1 MDPDDPTRRAIL
13 AHVLRGFAMGSADVV
28 PGVSGGTIAL
38 VLGIYTRLVAAVGDL
53 SGAAGLILRGQVRA
67 GLERIRAADW
77 LLLIPLVVGSLAAVA
92 TLARL
97 LEHLLEDEPIAM
109 AGLFFGLV
117 AASAIVAWWYVR
129 EPAGRH
135 VLIAAIVA
143 VVAFLVL
150 GIRTSEVTDP
160 PLWVIPLAGGIT
172 ICAMIL
178 PGISGSFLL
187 LMMGLYEFILE
198 SVNERRL
205 AVIGLFAL
213 GALIGIGLFSTFL
226 NRLLARHHDVV
237 MAALVGLM
245 IGSLRVLWPWP
256 DGTETAELAA
266 PEGGVLV
273 PTALAIAG
281 AVAVLAFGIYDR
293 RRRDRIS

>member
-1 MDPDDPTRRAIL
+1 MDPDDPTRRAIP

-38 VLGIYTRLVAAVGDL
+38 VLGIYPRLVAAVGQL
-53 SGAAGLILRGQVRA
+53 SGAAGLVLRGQVRA
-67 GLERIRAADW
+67 GLGRVRAADW
-77 LLLIPLVVGSLAAVA
+77 LLLIPLIVGALAAVV
-92 TLARL
+92 TLARV

-117 AASAIVAWWYVR
+117 AASALVAWWYVR
-129 EPAGRH
+129 EPTGRH
-135 VLIAAIVA
+135 VLIAAGVA
-143 VVAFLVL
+143 VAAFLVL
-150 GIRTSEVTDP
+150 GVRTSEVTDP
-160 PLWVIPLAGGIT
+160 PLWVIPLAAGIA

-213 GALIGIGLFSTFL
+213 GAVIGLGLFSTL
-226 NRLLARHHDVV
+226 LDRLLARHHDVV

-256 DGTETAELAA
+256 DGADTAQLAA
-266 PEGGVLV
+266 PDGSILA
-273 PTALAIAG
+273 PTALAAAG
-281 AVAVLAFGIYDR
+281 ALAVLAFGIYDR
-293 RRRDRIS
+293 RRRAGVS